1 MKSGNRFAV
10 VVTAEHA
17 SLKIP
22 DRYRGLGLSTQQR
35 ESHVA
40 WDEGSKA
47 LAREI
52 ARRLSAPL
60 VEGVVSRLVIDLNRS
75 LHHKRVIPAV
85 AFGVPVPGNESLSSE
100 ERARR
105 IELYYE
111 PFRSTAFTEISK
123 GVKSTGRCVHISVHT
138 FTPRLNGVV
147 RPLDV
152 AVLYDP
158 RRKREAEVGER
169 LAARFAAEGFRVR
182 RNFPF
187 RGVADGHTTG
197 LRRKLSDKAYAG
209 IEIEVNQSLLGEWKK
224 TVAAVSATVT
234 AELGR

>member
-22 DRYRGLGLSTQQR
+22 DRYRGLGLSVPQQQ
-35 ESHVA
+35 SHMA

-52 ARRLSAPL
+52 ARQLSAPL
-60 VEGVVSRLVIDLNRS
+60 VEGAVSRLVIDLNRS
-75 LHHKRVIPAV
+75 LHHRRVIPAV
-85 AFGVPVPGNESLSSE
+85 AFGVPVPGNEGLTTE
-100 ERARR
+100 ERDRR
-105 IELYYE
+105 IEIYYE
-111 PFRSTAFTEISK
+111 PFRSMALTEISR

-158 RRKREAEVGER
+158 RRKREAELGES
-169 LAARFAAEGFRVR
+169 LAARFSGAGYRVR

-197 LRRKLSDKAYAG
+197 LRRKFPDKAYAG
-209 IEIEVNQSLLGEWKK
+209 VEIEVNQSLLGEWKT
-224 TVAAVSATVT
+224 TVATVSAALT

>member
-22 DRYRGLGLSTQQR
+22 DRYRGLGLSAQQQQ
-35 ESHVA
+35 SHIA

-60 VEGVVSRLVIDLNRS
+60 VAGAVSRLVVDLNRS

-85 AFGVPVPGNESLSSE
+85 AFGVPVPGNDAVTGG
-100 ERARR
+100 ERSRR
-105 IELYYE
+105 VELYYE

-123 GVKSTGRCVHISVHT
+123 GVRSTGRCVHISVHT

-158 RRKREAEVGER
+158 RRKREAALGER
-169 LAARFAAEGFRVR
+169 LAARFSAAGFRVR

-197 LRRKLSDKAYAG
+197 LRRKFSDKAYAG
-209 IEIEVNQSLLGEWKK
+209 VEIEVNQSLLGEWKA
-224 TVAAVSATVT
+224 TVAAVSAELA